1 MVSENSTGS
10 LFTTIEN
17 KIATVILVIL
27 LVILFLELL
36 DRLTT
41 EFNTLSVD
49 PTVSVIVIQSE
60 GSGAFLQALH
70 LMNFGCFNESEGTN
84 FLWICA

>member
-1 MVSENSTGS
+1 MVSENSLVRS
-10 LFTTIEN
+10 LQLSRT
-17 KIATVILVIL
+17 KSRPLYLVIL

-60 GSGAFLQALH
+60 GSGACAGASFD
-70 LMNFGCFNESEGTN
+70 E
-84 FLWICA
+84 LWLFQ

>member
-17 KIATVILVIL
+17 KIATVI
-27 LVILFLELL
+27 FGHPSSNSFPRELL

-60 GSGAFLQALH
+60 GSGAFLQVLH
-70 LMNFGCFNESEGTN
+70 LMNFGCFQ
-84 FLWICA
+84 